1 MEVTAAIGVP
11 LHRAGIVRTRN
22 LLTLNLIGALV
33 VVLPVVIGAAI
44 LESRGSGVT
53 PGKRVLGLTVRTV
66 EGVPASFPTALTRN
80 ALKIGFP
87 WLIGHGAVFALA
99 THSRSSPLPS
109 GLWVLTAA
117 AYVLPVVYTAS
128 LFVGGGRTPYDR
140 MTSTRVTSQGH
151 GIRG

>member
-109 GLWVLTAA
+109 GLWFLTAA
-117 AYVLPVVYTAS
+117 A
-128 LFVGGGRTPYDR
+128 
-140 MTSTRVTSQGH
+140 
-151 GIRG
+151 